1 MTDDLADHVLGL
13 RWRGIRVLFP
23 FPADWPL
30 GDVVWPDVGRDAGWS
45 FAKAEQG
52 YSTVFILQRK
62 LFSFQRDEE
71 SRALMV
77 EVSVADPDPHHMGR
91 WIRIRII

>member
-30 GDVVWPDVGRDAGWS
+30 GDVVRPDVGRDAGWG
-45 FAKAEQG
+45 FAKAAQG
-52 YSTVFILQRK
+52 YSTCIYPTLIKKKGKFSSYIRK
-62 LFSFQRDEE
+62 FRGIGCK
-71 SRALMV
+71 V
-77 EVSVADPDPHHMGR
+77 VYH
-91 WIRIRII
+91 

>member
-30 GDVVWPDVGRDAGWS
+30 GDVVWPDVGRDARWS
-45 FAKAEQG
+45 FAKAAQ
-52 YSTVFILQRK
+52 
-62 LFSFQRDEE
+62 
-71 SRALMV
+71 
-77 EVSVADPDPHHMGR
+77 
-91 WIRIRII
+91 

>member
-23 FPADWPL
+23 FPANWPL

-45 FAKAEQG
+45 FAKAAHG
-52 YSTVFILQRK
+52 YSRCIQPREKIVF
-62 LFSFQRDEE
+62 S
-71 SRALMV
+71 S
-77 EVSVADPDPHHMGR
+77 EV
-91 WIRIRII
+91 